1 MTAKA
6 LTILPGVASGS
17 AKCTLSNPNGYR
29 NVE

>member
-17 AKCTLSNPNGYR
+17 AKCNKVGGCR
-29 NVE
+29 KHQ